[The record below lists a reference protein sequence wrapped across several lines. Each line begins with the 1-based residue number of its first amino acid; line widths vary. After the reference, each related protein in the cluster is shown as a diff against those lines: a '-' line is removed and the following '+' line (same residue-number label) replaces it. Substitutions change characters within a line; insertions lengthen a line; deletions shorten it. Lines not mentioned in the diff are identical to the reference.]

1 MGGVGEGAHLRLLQ
15 EAQVIRNKVISGG
28 HKMEDEPYL
37 DTKYFIDPDIY
48 NCPFCNRRHVSYSNQ
63 GYVFFNWS
71 NSKKMCYL
79 VGKM

>member
-1 MGGVGEGAHLRLLQ
+1 
-15 EAQVIRNKVISGG
+15 
-28 HKMEDEPYL
+28 MEDEPYL